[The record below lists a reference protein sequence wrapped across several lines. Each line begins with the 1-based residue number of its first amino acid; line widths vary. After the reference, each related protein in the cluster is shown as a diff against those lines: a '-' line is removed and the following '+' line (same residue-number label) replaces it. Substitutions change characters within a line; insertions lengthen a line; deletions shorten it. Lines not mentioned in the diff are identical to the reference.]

1 MVPHGQ
7 DVCGTTL
14 PLCSQDKI
22 DVGLSQI
29 NEMQGQKSMFE
40 EQLAQ
45 SARSASDQKT
55 SFDTQMARA
64 TLDASDQQASFDT
77 QMAQATLDA
86 SHMKAA
92 YEQGAQ
98 LASDDADE
106 MRKISDEV
114 RACMQRAK
122 PGSPWGE
129 LSRLFAMHSIPC
141 HVCTPSNKYAPPC
154 ACTFICAGEL
164 STLSLSLFPQR
175 SSSAS
180 GHVKSSCRICCP
192 PAW

>member
-1 MVPHGQ
+1 MIVQIMVPHGQ

-64 TLDASDQQASFDT
+64 TLDASD
-77 QMAQATLDA
+77 
-86 SHMKAA
+86 MKAA

-141 HVCTPSNKYAPPC
+141 HVCTPSNKYAPSC
-154 ACTFICAGEL
+154 ACTFICAG
-164 STLSLSLFPQR
+164 
-175 SSSAS
+175 
-180 GHVKSSCRICCP
+180 
-192 PAW
+192 